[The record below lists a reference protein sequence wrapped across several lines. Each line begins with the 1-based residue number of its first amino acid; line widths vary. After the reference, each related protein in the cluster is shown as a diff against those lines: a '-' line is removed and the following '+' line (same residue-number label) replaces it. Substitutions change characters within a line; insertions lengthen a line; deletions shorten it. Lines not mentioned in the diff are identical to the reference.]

1 MNPQQESGWRDVRAE
16 AMMSGEAGEAMLG
29 PPGSWLCGSMGCAAE
44 EADKEQKLRKP
55 ASTEREARNPRKTEK
70 GAWLRSIISRR
81 ETERIH
87 ESACGPGNSP
97 PLLLTVKESAFGPG
111 NSPPLL
117 LTVKGQLPSP
127 TALYT
132 SKFSVPHKTQLN
144 QNSLPPNRSS
154 CVYILNPKC
163 LP

>member
-1 MNPQQESGWRDVRAE
+1 MCRGHDVWRGWRGHARSSRVLV
-16 AMMSGEAGEAMLG
+16 MWKHG
-29 PPGSWLCGSMGCAAE
+29 LCCE
-44 EADKEQKLRKP
+44 EVDKEQKMRKP
-55 ASTEREARNPRKTEK
+55 ASIEREARNPRKAEK

-127 TALYT
+127 TALY
-132 SKFSVPHKTQLN
+132 KSVLCSPHYPAK
-144 QNSLPPNRSS
+144 
-154 CVYILNPKC
+154 PKQSTA
-163 LP
+163 